1 MAVVLRELVT
11 RRRVQPVGEPEH
23 SVRSTIT
30 NVPNRGAEILA
41 APR

>member
-1 MAVVLRELVT
+1 MAVVLRELVA
-11 RRRVQPVGEPEH
+11 RRRLRPVGDPEH

-30 NVPNRGAEILA
+30 NVPNRGAEVMA